1 LDKILFPL
9 PIFFLLFISC
19 IFQQPVISQSNEG
32 PYIDSTGY
40 RAAQARIDDIDRASG
55 DAMIS
60 QALQVPKTALER
72 ENQSEF
78 FRSIEESYQRYL
90 KLFTRIPKRPGPE
103 IRCAFDLIATFNRQV
118 YDPQPFVNAM
128 LHTMA
133 LTDLSTLDF
142 TVQPRTAD
150 TVLVQ
155 VSWARAETRK
165 GKKEYAISEGSL
177 TLAVTRHTAALA
189 TPLP

>member
-1 LDKILFPL
+1 MSRLILPCLLPL
-9 PIFFLLFISC
+9 ALAC
-19 IFQQPVISQSNEG
+19 IFHRPGNTQADQG
-32 PYIDSTGY
+32 PYFDSTGY
-40 RAAQARIDDIDRASG
+40 RAAQARIDEIDRASG

-60 QALQVPKTALER
+60 QALYVPKTPLEQ
-72 ENQSEF
+72 ESQSDF

-90 KLFTRIPKRPGPE
+90 KVFTRIPKKPA
-103 IRCAFDLIATFNRQV
+103 IRCAFNLIETFKRQV

-142 TVQPRTAD
+142 TVMPRTED

-155 VSWARAETRK
+155 VSWARAENKTGR
-165 GKKEYAISEGSL
+165 KEYAISEGNL
-177 TLAVTRHTAALA
+177 TLAVTRNTAALV
-189 TPLP
+189 TPMP